1 MKKEE
6 LLKQLE
12 YINDVLADMKPN
24 DEDRSFYVYQ
34 KHEIERELELINS
47 ERQD

>member
-6 LLKQLE
+6 LQKQLE

-24 DEDRSFYVYQ
+24 DEDRSFYIYQ
-34 KHEIERELELINS
+34 RDEIKAELELIDS